1 MKLEQSAV
9 EITCEQE
16 SPREHESRQLA
27 TFQTV
32 KVNRAQQHHRS
43 ISSAS
48 PRLQLETNEKQCVDF
63 KCLTIRLSLYLA
75 SSVSNFTKDYV
86 IRQIR

>member
-1 MKLEQSAV
+1 M
-9 EITCEQE
+9 
-16 SPREHESRQLA
+16 
-27 TFQTV
+27 
-32 KVNRAQQHHRS
+32 
-43 ISSAS
+43 SSAT
-48 PRLQLETNEKQCVDF
+48 PQVYQLCKPQAPVQLETNEKQCVDF